1 MEELQMLNPV
11 PKVAAIH
18 DLSGYGR
25 GSLTTVI
32 EVLATMG
39 IQPCPLPTA
48 ILSTHT
54 GGFKDYK
61 FIDLTDEL
69 PEYIDHWNSLNL
81 KFDAIY
87 SGFLGSTKQ
96 VEIVIDFIKRFK
108 REEQYV
114 IIDPVL
120 GDNGQT
126 YDTFG
131 PEMVEKMRSLV
142 KQADIITPNITEA
155 QFLLNEK
162 ENLIKT
168 DETAKEWLK
177 KLSDFGPKMVII
189 TSVPGYKEKE
199 KTSVL
204 GYDKYDDR
212 FWKVDCD
219 YIPANFPGTG
229 DLFTSILVGSILKG
243 DSLPMAIDR
252 AVQFISLAVRTT
264 YGYDFPER
272 EGVLLERILGNL
284 NLPIHGK
291 SYEL

>member
-18 DLSGYGR
+18 DLSGFGR

-131 PEMVEKMRSLV
+131 LEMVEKMRSLV

-155 QFLLNEK
+155 QFLLNKK

-168 DETAKEWLK
+168 DEAAKKWL
-177 KLSDFGPKMVII
+177 
-189 TSVPGYKEKE
+189 
-199 KTSVL
+199 
-204 GYDKYDDR
+204 
-212 FWKVDCD
+212 
-219 YIPANFPGTG
+219 
-229 DLFTSILVGSILKG
+229 
-243 DSLPMAIDR
+243 
-252 AVQFISLAVRTT
+252 
-264 YGYDFPER
+264 
-272 EGVLLERILGNL
+272 
-284 NLPIHGK
+284 
-291 SYEL
+291 

>member
-1 MEELQMLNPV
+1 MLKPV

-18 DLSGYGR
+18 DLSGFGR

-48 ILSTHT
+48 VLSTHT

-61 FIDLTDEL
+61 FIDLTEEL
-69 PEYIDHWNSLNL
+69 PEYIDHWEAINL
-81 KFDAIY
+81 DFDAIY

-96 VEIVIDFIKRFK
+96 VDIVIDFIKRFK
-108 REEQYV
+108 REQQYV

-120 GDNGQT
+120 GDNGKT

-131 PEMVEKMRSLV
+131 PAMVKKMKLLV
-142 KQADIITPNITEA
+142 KEADIITPNITEA
-155 QFLLNEK
+155 QFLLDKK
-162 ENLIKT
+162 ENLISSDKI
-168 DETAKEWLK
+168 AKKWLK
-177 KLSDFGPKMVII
+177 ELSEFGPNMVII
-189 TSVPGYKEKE
+189 TSVPGYTDKE

-204 GYDKYDDR
+204 GYDKNDDR

-229 DLFTSILVGSILKG
+229 DLFTSILVGSILTG

>member
-1 MEELQMLNPV
+1 MKNPV

-48 ILSTHT
+48 VLSTHT
-54 GGFKDYK
+54 GGFNNYK

-69 PEYIDHWNSLNL
+69 QDYINHWESLNIG
-81 KFDAIY
+81 FDAIY
-87 SGFLGSTKQ
+87 SGFLGSIHQ
-96 VEIVIDFIKRFK
+96 IEIVIDFIKRFK
-108 REEQYV
+108 REDQYV

-131 PEMVEKMRSLV
+131 PKMISKMKTLV
-142 KQADIITPNITEA
+142 KKADLITPNITEA
-155 QFLLNEK
+155 KFLLDK
-162 ENLIKT
+162 EDVGISND
-168 DETAKEWLK
+168 DEAKEWLK
-177 KLSDFGPKMVII
+177 ELSSFGPDMVVI
-189 TSVPGYKEKE
+189 TSVEGYTNKE

-204 GYDKYDDR
+204 AYQKKEER

-229 DLFTSILVGSILKG
+229 DLFTSILVGSILTG
-243 DSLPMAIDR
+243 DSLSMAIDR
-252 AVQFISLAVRTT
+252 AVQFISMAVRAT
-264 YGYDFPER
+264 YGYDLPER
-272 EGVLLERILGNL
+272 EGVLLERVLANL
-284 NLPIHGK
+284 NIPITGN
-291 SYEL
+291 SYEI

>member
-1 MEELQMLNPV
+1 MLNPV

-48 ILSTHT
+48 VLSTHT

-61 FIDLTDEL
+61 FIDLTEEL
-69 PEYIDHWNSLNL
+69 PEYINHWETLNL
-81 KFDAIY
+81 DFDAIY

-96 VEIVIDFIKRFK
+96 VDIVIDFIKRFK

-131 PEMVEKMRSLV
+131 PAMVKKMKSLV
-142 KQADIITPNITEA
+142 KEADIITPNITEA
-155 QFLLNEK
+155 QFLLDKK
-162 ENLIKT
+162 ENLINNHKV
-168 DETAKEWLK
+168 AKNWLK
-177 KLSDFGPKMVII
+177 KLSDFGPNVVVI
-189 TSVPGYKEKE
+189 TSVPGYKDKE

-204 GYDKYDDR
+204 GYDKNYNR

-229 DLFTSILVGSILKG
+229 DLFTSILVGSILTG

>member
-1 MEELQMLNPV
+1 MKNPV

-18 DLSGYGR
+18 DISGYGR

-48 ILSTHT
+48 VLSTHT

-61 FIDLTDEL
+61 FIDLTEEL
-69 PEYIDHWNSLNL
+69 PEYINHWESLAID
-81 KFDAIY
+81 FDAIY
-87 SGFLGSTKQ
+87 SGFLGSIHQ
-96 VEIVIDFIKRFK
+96 IEIVIDFIKRFK
-108 REEQYV
+108 RDEQYV

-120 GDNGQT
+120 GDNGET

-131 PEMVEKMRSLV
+131 PEMVNNMRKLV
-142 KQADIITPNITEA
+142 KKADLITPNITEA
-155 QFLLNEK
+155 KFLLKKDKNGIKSDEK
-162 ENLIKT
+162 
-168 DETAKEWLK
+168 AKEWLRD
-177 KLSDFGPKMVII
+177 LSSFGPDMVVI
-189 TSVPGYKEKE
+189 TSVPGYTSKE

-204 GYDKYDDR
+204 AYQKKEDR
-212 FWKVDCD
+212 YWKVDCD

-229 DLFTSILVGSILKG
+229 DLFTSILVGSILSG

-252 AVQFISLAVRTT
+252 AVQFISMAVRTT

-272 EGVLLERILGNL
+272 EGVLIERVLANL
-284 NLPIHGK
+284 NLPITGK
-291 SYEL
+291 SYEI

>member
-1 MEELQMLNPV
+1 MLNPV

-168 DETAKEWLK
+168 DEIAKKWLK

-189 TSVPGYKEKE
+189 TSVPGYKNKE

>member
-1 MEELQMLNPV
+1 MLNPV

-131 PEMVEKMRSLV
+131 LEMVEKMRSLV

-168 DETAKEWLK
+168 DETAKKWLK

-189 TSVPGYKEKE
+189 TSVPGYKNKE

>member
-1 MEELQMLNPV
+1 MLNPV

-61 FIDLTDEL
+61 FIDLTKEL
-69 PEYIDHWNSLNL
+69 PEYIDHWDSLNL

-108 REEQYV
+108 SEQQYV

-142 KQADIITPNITEA
+142 KKADIITPNITEA
-155 QFLLNEK
+155 QFLLNKK
-162 ENLIKT
+162 ENLIKN
-168 DETAKEWLK
+168 DETAKIWLK
-177 KLSDFGPKMVII
+177 NLADFGPKMVII

-204 GYDKYDDR
+204 GYDKNDDR

-272 EGVLLERILGNL
+272 EGVLLERVLGNL

>member
-1 MEELQMLNPV
+1 MKNPV

-48 ILSTHT
+48 VLSTHT
-54 GGFKDYK
+54 GGFNNYK

-69 PEYIDHWNSLNL
+69 QDYINHWESLNIG
-81 KFDAIY
+81 FDAIY
-87 SGFLGSTKQ
+87 SGFLGSIHQ
-96 VEIVIDFIKRFK
+96 IEIVIDFIKRFK
-108 REEQYV
+108 REDQYV

-131 PEMVEKMRSLV
+131 PKMISKMKTLV
-142 KQADIITPNITEA
+142 KKADLITPNITEA
-155 QFLLNEK
+155 KFLLDK
-162 ENLIKT
+162 EDVGISND
-168 DETAKEWLK
+168 DEAKEWLK
-177 KLSDFGPKMVII
+177 ELSSFGPDMVVI
-189 TSVPGYKEKE
+189 TSVEGYTNKE

-204 GYDKYDDR
+204 AYQKKEER

-229 DLFTSILVGSILKG
+229 DLFTSILVGSILSG

-252 AVQFISLAVRTT
+252 AVQFISMAVRTT

-272 EGVLLERILGNL
+272 EGVLIERVLANL
-284 NLPIHGK
+284 NLPITGK
-291 SYEL
+291 SYEI